1 MTTVVG
7 TNATVLP
14 RTSASNGTAHWVNE
28 YGSPD
33 AHYWLRGAMLA
44 EISALCHTLAA
55 VLLRKQAH
63 KELRRVEE
71 EQEHQEQRSSDV
83 WGGGPVRR
91 RTPTVDHAAVAAVVS
106 RQRSIEPLSSHSV
119 GTRLALVRS
128 GKFWAS
134 VLLRALASCMWW
146 FAHCYA
152 KNATIAPV
160 FFSVSLLTGLVFSFC
175 VWVCAML
182 IFAVLLARQR
192 GCGLGC
198 KGRKQVGRGKDSE
211 STKKKKRQLSSPVP
225 VLAGLVAG

>member
-160 FFSVSLLTGLVFSFC
+160 FFSVSLLTGLV
-175 VWVCAML
+175 
-182 IFAVLLARQR
+182 
-192 GCGLGC
+192 
-198 KGRKQVGRGKDSE
+198 
-211 STKKKKRQLSSPVP
+211 SSPSILHEQFRTAEFIAT
-225 VLAGLVAG
+225 VLFIIGGAISTLWDPDSPLAEKTVVDFE